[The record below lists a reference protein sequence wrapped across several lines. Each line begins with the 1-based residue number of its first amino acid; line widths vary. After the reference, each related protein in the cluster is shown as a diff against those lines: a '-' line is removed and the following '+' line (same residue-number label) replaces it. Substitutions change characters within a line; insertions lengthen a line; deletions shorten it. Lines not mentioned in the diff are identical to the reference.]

1 MYYAFDIPD
10 NRSEQQVNIFQYARN
25 ANQFHNY
32 LIHFIRISTL
42 APRVLIFIIFSQNCD
57 IIVILENYYIDI
69 KRKEDDTD
77 GTE

>member
-25 ANQFHNY
+25 ANQLHNY

-42 APRVLIFIIFSQNCD
+42 ALRVLIFIIFSQNCD